1 MIRIALELLIGAV
14 AFVVAMAA
22 GYRGWH
28 RRRRLLDKTGGP
40 AGGAV
45 AGGAAAAHPLAAGIG
60 AGIVLLCLGASWIV
74 PGDRFF
80 ATGQAVRVALAFVL
94 GGFLIL
100 AGDMLVALAVVAG
113 AYPWNDRA
121 KAESAQAR
129 AARFRWIGDLILL
142 LLASFLVVSSG
153 VRFSILGIGGE
164 RAVEL
169 GSWAGPLTV
178 LWIVAATAVVRLL
191 DGLEGAANIVLV
203 VAAFA
208 IFYVTLGAG
217 EHFLNALA
225 VTVLGAALASLRFN
239 FFPARLPLRGAGS
252 AFVGFVFA
260 VLTVLAR
267 QKTVAA
273 LLLVF
278 PLVVLVVLV
287 GGAMLALI
295 ERTIQ
300 PGKSD
305 PE

>member
-1 MIRIALELLIGAV
+1 MSRAVLEVVIAAV
-14 AFVVAMAA
+14 AFAATMAA
-22 GYRGWH
+22 GYRGW
-28 RRRRLLDKTGGP
+28 RRRSLLMQK
-40 AGGAV
+40 
-45 AGGAAAAHPLAAGIG
+45 AGGAAGTGIAGGASAAHPLAMGIAAGI
-60 AGIVLLCLGASWIV
+60 LLFCLSASWIV
-74 PGDRFF
+74 SGDRFF
-80 ATGQAVRVALAFVL
+80 TTAQAVRVALAFAA
-94 GGFLIL
+94 GGALIL
-100 AGDMLVALAVVAG
+100 AGDLLAALAVVIG

-121 KAESAQAR
+121 RAESAQER
-129 AARFRWIGDLILL
+129 VGRFRWFGDLVL
-142 LLASFLVVSSG
+142 LLAASVLVVASG
-153 VRFSILGIGGE
+153 VRFSILGVGGE

-178 LWIVAATAVVRLL
+178 LWIMAATAALRLL
-191 DGLEGAANIVLV
+191 DGLEGAANIVLL

-208 IFYVTLGAG
+208 IFYITLGAG
-217 EHFLNALA
+217 EHFLNTLA
-225 VTVLGAALASLRFN
+225 VVVLGAALASLRFN

-273 LLLVF
+273 LLLGF

-287 GGAMLALI
+287 GGAMFALI

-300 PGKSD
+300 PGKSG